1 MEKLL
6 LNADE
11 ASYVLGISKSTLLRL
26 TKAKKISRLQLS
38 DGRVAWEKSEILK
51 FIKDCGIDIIK
62 KLVALVDVALSAF
75 QSASVFIQQVP
86 IAFN

>member
-11 ASYVLGISKSTLLRL
+11 ASYVLGISQSTLFRL

-38 DGRVAWEKSEILK
+38 DGRVAWSKSEILK
-51 FIKDCGIDIIK
+51 FIKDCG
-62 KLVALVDVALSAF
+62 V
-75 QSASVFIQQVP
+75 
-86 IAFN
+86 

>member
-26 TKAKKISRLQLS
+26 TKAKKISKLQLS

-51 FIKDCGIDIIK
+51 FIKDCGT
-62 KLVALVDVALSAF
+62 
-75 QSASVFIQQVP
+75 
-86 IAFN
+86 

>member
-26 TKAKKISRLQLS
+26 TKAKKISGLRLS

-51 FIKDCGIDIIK
+51 FIKDCGT
-62 KLVALVDVALSAF
+62 
-75 QSASVFIQQVP
+75 
-86 IAFN
+86 

>member
-26 TKAKKISRLQLS
+26 TKAKKISRLRLS

-51 FIKDCGIDIIK
+51 FIKDYGT
-62 KLVALVDVALSAF
+62 
-75 QSASVFIQQVP
+75 
-86 IAFN
+86 

>member
-11 ASYVLGISKSTLLRL
+11 ASYVLGISKGTLFRL

-38 DGRVAWEKSEILK
+38 DGRVAWAKSEILK
-51 FIKDCGIDIIK
+51 FITDCNTKHAG
-62 KLVALVDVALSAF
+62 
-75 QSASVFIQQVP
+75 
-86 IAFN
+86 

>member
-26 TKAKKISRLQLS
+26 TKAKKITRLQLS
-38 DGRVAWEKSEILK
+38 GGRVAWAKSELLR
-51 FIKDCGIDIIK
+51 FIKDCGT
-62 KLVALVDVALSAF
+62 
-75 QSASVFIQQVP
+75 
-86 IAFN
+86 

>member
-26 TKAKKISRLQLS
+26 TKAKKISRLQLA
-38 DGRVAWEKSEILK
+38 DGRVAWAKSEIFK
-51 FIKDCGIDIIK
+51 FIKDCGT
-62 KLVALVDVALSAF
+62 
-75 QSASVFIQQVP
+75 
-86 IAFN
+86 

>member
-26 TKAKKISRLQLS
+26 TKAKKISRLRLS

-51 FIKDCGIDIIK
+51 FIKDCGT
-62 KLVALVDVALSAF
+62 
-75 QSASVFIQQVP
+75 
-86 IAFN
+86 

>member
-26 TKAKKISRLQLS
+26 TKAKKITRLQLS
-38 DGRVAWEKSEILK
+38 GGRVASAKSELLR
-51 FIKDCGIDIIK
+51 FIKDCGT
-62 KLVALVDVALSAF
+62 
-75 QSASVFIQQVP
+75 
-86 IAFN
+86 

>member
-11 ASYVLGISKSTLLRL
+11 SSYVLGISKSTLFRL

-38 DGRVAWEKSEILK
+38 DGRVEWAKSEILK
-51 FIKDCGIDIIK
+51 FINAC
-62 KLVALVDVALSAF
+62 ST
-75 QSASVFIQQVP
+75 
-86 IAFN
+86 